1 MPRSSVTHVGVL
13 CLSRCIELFMLCLLI
28 LTTYFKNIN
37 FVMVMFQIIADVEKI
52 LYEYSMLNIVG
63 GSTAANTC

>member
-1 MPRSSVTHVGVL
+1 
-13 CLSRCIELFMLCLLI
+13 MLCLLI

-37 FVMVMFQIIADVEKI
+37 FVMVMFQIIANVEKI